1 MKYKNIVVAGAG
13 VLGSQ
18 IAFQAAYCNFN
29 VTVLVREADNKEE
42 IKSIILPLSDEYQVT
57 QENKDILFAL
67 LDSPN
72 GI

>member
-18 IAFQAAYCNFN
+18 IAIQAAYCNFN

-42 IKSIILPLSDEYQVT
+42 IK
-57 QENKDILFAL
+57 NRFKKL
-67 LDSPN
+67 LDTYLDISP
-72 GI
+72 ITMSVY